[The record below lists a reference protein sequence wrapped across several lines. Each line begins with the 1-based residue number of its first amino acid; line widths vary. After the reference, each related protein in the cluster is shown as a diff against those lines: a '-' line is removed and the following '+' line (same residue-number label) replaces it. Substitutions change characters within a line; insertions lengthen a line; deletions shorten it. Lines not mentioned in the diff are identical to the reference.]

1 MIIVSLR
8 MSFRYVEI
16 PKPWERWRSLNIFL
30 EECSQETHRRDSLCF
45 TKDRGTQM
53 GLAMMNLMTNLRR
66 WQQQPE
72 AVQVYLSG
80 LALTCRE
87 FLASVP
93 SDKIYGLAGLFGLNG
108 SSGYSPPFPVDYS
121 LT

>member
-1 MIIVSLR
+1 
-8 MSFRYVEI
+8 
-16 PKPWERWRSLNIFL
+16 
-30 EECSQETHRRDSLCF
+30 
-45 TKDRGTQM
+45 M